1 MRAIR
6 PGDRG
11 EAVRDLQHR
20 LIELGHRIDPAELDG
35 RFGPTTERAVREFQ
49 RSRRLDE
56 DGVVGPDT
64 WGQLV
69 EAGYRLGDRT
79 LYLRSPAF
87 RGDDVRELQRL
98 LNALGFVAG
107 KEDGIFGHRTMHA
120 VMEFQRNVG
129 ATPDGIVGLDTVR
142 TLLRMRP
149 SLGGPGAAVVR
160 ERETIRAMGRA
171 LPGSVVALDPDRA
184 PPPPPGLVEALA
196 DALRQRGAEPV
207 VLQGPEGDPGVRA
220 RTANAVGA
228 TVCLGLRGTEGAGAS
243 CAYWGTATSH
253 SPAGRRLA
261 ELILA
266 ELGRLGVRGDGTRP
280 LGVALL
286 RETRMPAVIVELPGD
301 LPASAQVA
309 GALVEAIERFL
320 SGSA

>member
-1 MRAIR
+1 MQAIR

-20 LIELGHRIDPAELDG
+20 LVALGHRIDPAELDG
-35 RFGPTTERAVREFQ
+35 RFGPTTERAIREFQ
-49 RSRRLDE
+49 RSRHLPE
-56 DGVVGPDT
+56 DGIVGPDT

-87 RGDDVRELQRL
+87 RGDDVRELQRM

-129 ATPDGIVGLDTVR
+129 ATPDGIVGLETVR
-142 TLLRMRP
+142 ALQRMRP
-149 SLGGPGAAVVR
+149 AVGGPGATVVR
-160 ERETIRAMGRA
+160 EREAVRA
-171 LPGSVVALDPDRA
+171 LEGTLAGSLVAVDPGDTARSTALA
-184 PPPPPGLVEALA
+184 QALAEALRA
-196 DALRQRGAEPV
+196 RRAEPAI
-207 VLQGPEGDPGVRA
+207 LQGPEADPGVRA
-220 RTANAVGA
+220 RTANALGA
-228 TVCLGLRGTEGAGAS
+228 AVCLGLREADGDRAT

-261 ELILA
+261 ELVLGELA
-266 ELGRLGVRGDGTRP
+266 RIGVPPGDLRP

-286 RETRMPAVIVELPGD
+286 RETRMPAVLVEVPGD
-301 LPASAQVA
+301 RGPDAEVA
-309 GALVEAIERFL
+309 AALAEALQRFL
-320 SGSA
+320 SGSP